1 HWRARNSAQSIRSA
15 FDHRRIAM
23 TRFELHSAS
32 MAVRARMST
41 LALIVVAIAFTVIGI
56 WFAQREEAQKEDA
69 LDAQLLA
76 ADEQV
81 ERTPAAPLA
90 SIEPS
95 PQREPASEF
104 PDARTSRPTATTA
117 GPRSHGLVLDVGG
130 AGIARF

>member
-1 HWRARNSAQSIRSA
+1 
-15 FDHRRIAM
+15 
-23 TRFELHSAS
+23 
-32 MAVRARMST
+32 MST
-41 LALIVVAIAFTVIGI
+41 WALIVVAIAFALIGI

-69 LDAQLLA
+69 LDAPLLA

-81 ERTPAAPLA
+81 EPTPAAPLA

-117 GPRSHGLVLDVGG
+117 GRRSHGLVLIEDAAKLAVILGYDAQKVG
-130 AGIARF
+130 AGREGHGERPDYTS